1 MPWLTP
7 SEEAGYVYRTL
18 RIPVPFL
25 SQVNGALIGLEE
37 LWNWE
42 EYGDMSPQEC
52 VDAMREMLFTYWEG
66 NIMIGMVVP
75 HAGNTIPDNAL
86 LCDGSVRNRV
96 DYPDLYAAL
105 ADAYII
111 DADTFKV
118 PDLLSCF
125 VMGSASNDGV
135 SGGEANHTLTWTEM
149 PSHYH
154 NYHDWGSV
162 VVNGYLGS
170 TPALVPAEST
180 QATASAGAS
189 EAHNNIPPFHAL
201 TYIIIA
207 K

>member
-18 RIPVPFL
+18 RIPTQFL

-37 LWNWE
+37 IWNWE

-52 VDAMREMLFTYWEG
+52 VDAMREMLFAYWEG
-66 NIMIGMVVP
+66 DIMIGMVVP
-75 HAGNTIPDNAL
+75 HAGNTIPDNCL
-86 LCDGSVRNRV
+86 LCDGSVHARV
-96 DYPDLYAAL
+96 DFPDLYAAL
-105 ADAYII
+105 AAAYII

-118 PDLLSCF
+118 PDLVSSF
-125 VMGSASNDGV
+125 VMGSASNDGT

-149 PSHYH
+149 PAHTH

-162 VVNGYLGS
+162 VVSGYLGS

-207 K
+207 R